1 MTASSW
7 LIRMRLGGSQD
18 CTIVD
23 GNKDPTAGLP
33 STTLVPLATGVG
45 RANSRCRH
53 GNDLLHE
60 FPDSGPIRIDDI
72 RISISA
78 S

>member
-33 STTLVPLATGVG
+33 STTLVPLALVSVG
-45 RANSRCRH
+45 QQ
-53 GNDLLHE
+53 
-60 FPDSGPIRIDDI
+60 
-72 RISISA
+72 
-78 S
+78 

>member
-7 LIRMRLGGSQD
+7 MKLGDSQD
-18 CTIVD
+18 CTVVD
-23 GNKDPTAGLP
+23 PDKDPTAGLP

-45 RANSRCRH
+45 RPAVGVAATTIYCMNSQTAAQS
-53 GNDLLHE
+53 E
-60 FPDSGPIRIDDI
+60 STTSGSPL
-72 RISISA
+72 SA